1 MSLTCECD
9 DWDGDGWY
17 YHGPYEGNYKPCRGK
32 RCCSCGSMVRTG
44 DTCVTFPRYRG
55 PASEIEERIYG
66 EEVPLAS
73 WVMCETCGDLF
84 WSLDAL
90 GFCISIGADS
100 MRELT
105 RQYAEIYGPG
115 KVEK

>member
-1 MSLTCECD
+1 MGLTCECG

-17 YHGPYEGNYKPCRGK
+17 YHGPYEGYYNPWRGK

-44 DTCVTFPRYRG
+44 DTCVNFPRYRG
-55 PASEIEERIYG
+55 PVSEIEERIYG

-115 KVEK
+115 KVVK